1 MNHWLLKSDPET
13 YGFDDLERDK
23 TTTWDGVRNNQT
35 LIYLRQMKKDDLALI
50 YHSGGDKHV
59 VGLAEVIRGPYP
71 DPKLEDRK
79 LVVVDLKFKQRLPR
93 PVTLAQIKADPDFL
107 EFALV
112 RISRLSVMPV
122 PAPLWKKLRTMG
134 GL

>member
-1 MNHWLLKSDPET
+1 MNHWLLKSDPDT
-13 YGFDDLERDK
+13 YSLDDLERDK
-23 TTTWDGVRNNQT
+23 TTTWDGVRNNQA
-35 LIYLRQMKKDDLALI
+35 LIFLRQMKKGDLALI

-59 VGLAEVIRGPYP
+59 VGLAEISRGPYP
-71 DPKLEDRK
+71 DPKLVDPK

-93 PVTLAQIKADPDFL
+93 QVTLAQIKADSDFS

>member
-13 YGFDDLERDK
+13 YGFGDLERDK
-23 TTTWDGVRNNQT
+23 TTTWDGVRNNQA
-35 LIYLRQMKKDDLALI
+35 LIYLRQMKMGDLVLI
-50 YHSGGDKHV
+50 YHSGGDKYV
-59 VGLAEVIRGPYP
+59 VGLAEIIRGPFP
-71 DPKLEDRK
+71 DPKLNDPK

-93 PVTLAQIKADPDFL
+93 PVTLAQIKADPDFS
-107 EFALV
+107 EFQLV
-112 RISRLSVMPV
+112 RMSRLSVMPV